1 MWHLVFILLSTFL
14 WTRMHRPQPQDCHWT
29 WVMSHFRLAIR
40 SHYFLLVLHN
50 HTITSCNRLLFV
62 VLSLRVFSWHFVSR
76 GCACFSVRTVLH
88 YVPKYSM
95 FMYCQRELRFDA
107 RMPSQEPRGH
117 RVHELHEPHTHCIP
131 TRCRMTLQHKRTFIN
146 RALCPTEHWVNP
158 CASLQM
164 WLLCLNIF
172 LTI

>member
-1 MWHLVFILLSTFL
+1 MAVSLMWHLVFILLSTFL

-40 SHYFLLVLHN
+40 SHFLLVLHN

-88 YVPKYSM
+88 YVTKYSYVYVLPTGNYVLM
-95 FMYCQRELRFDA
+95 LECRVKSREVIAYTNCTNRILTVFLLA
-107 RMPSQEPRGH
+107 VEW
-117 RVHELHEPHTHCIP
+117 HCS
-131 TRCRMTLQHKRTFIN
+131 TR
-146 RALCPTEHWVNP
+146 EH
-158 CASLQM
+158 S
-164 WLLCLNIF
+164 
-172 LTI
+172 